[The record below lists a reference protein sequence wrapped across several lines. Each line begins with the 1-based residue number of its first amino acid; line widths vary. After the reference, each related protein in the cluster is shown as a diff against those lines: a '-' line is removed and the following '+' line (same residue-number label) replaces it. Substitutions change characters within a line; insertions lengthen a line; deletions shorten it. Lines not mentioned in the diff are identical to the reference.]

1 LARADLVEAM
11 DPSVVA
17 ESEIRDAHATF
28 HFVRPLEAPR
38 PKRAGESGRASP
50 KTLAGVAAVGA
61 LGVIDPTYIPIAV
74 AGVIMAKPA
83 KHVGGWLYERWAVSV
98 LDRVARQGADVGTEL
113 RERAIAAVDHTKR
126 LIGEWEAQTTEAL
139 THMSRA
145 PLGVGRRHAAAVRT
159 LSEIVPFSLAAPMAE
174 AAGLL
179 GGGSSTP
186 VAPSEARAYFTRFHL
201 AAEGILDRAALTPEE
216 QRIVDLY
223 QGLRNR
229 IVESAAAMGVEMRL
243 RDGTWAPVQPDP
255 ARQRMLRRWTPEGID
270 VLRNAFD

>member
-1 LARADLVEAM
+1 
-11 DPSVVA
+11 
-17 ESEIRDAHATF
+17 
-28 HFVRPLEAPR
+28 
-38 PKRAGESGRASP
+38 
-50 KTLAGVAAVGA
+50 VAAAIG
-61 LGVIDPTYIPIAV
+61 
-74 AGVIMAKPA
+74 AKPA
-83 KHVGGWLYERWAVSV
+83 KHVGRWLYERWAVSV

-145 PLGVGRRHAAAVRT
+145 PLGVGRRHATAVRT
-159 LSEIVPFSLAAPMAE
+159 LSEVVPFSLAAPMAE

-179 GGGSSTP
+179 GGGRSTP
-186 VAPSEARAYFTRFHL
+186 VAPSEARAYFTRFHP

-270 VLRNAFD
+270 VLRNAFDEHGNPTPDGQALALAIAEANGWAQTKALAELRAYSDRADMVRNSVEDRKSVV